1 MGVSKQHKPNRS
13 RKSRQ
18 SFDCI
23 LKALHWLRC
32 FSCLDKVNSTCYQ
45 DRDGLSVRHIKKTT
59 NSDFLLYRE
68 CQNVQNMQ
76 NTLVCPHTLPQH
88 HDKLI
93 LITFVSQVLV
103 RFTLS
108 SGTEL
113 YLQGFK
119 DGLLWHVS
127 LFLFKK
133 EHQRALFYWPLESH
147 PALLGRKNYFCFEL
161 RSLVTWR

>member
-1 MGVSKQHKPNRS
+1 MSECAKYAKYLGLSSHTAAA
-13 RKSRQ
+13 SRQ
-18 SFDCI
+18 ADSYHVCFTCFQKDCRQI
-23 LKALHWLRC
+23 IFHPAEISRQHFEYLK
-32 FSCLDKVNSTCYQ
+32 
-45 DRDGLSVRHIKKTT
+45 
-59 NSDFLLYRE
+59 
-68 CQNVQNMQ
+68 
-76 NTLVCPHTLPQH
+76 
-88 HDKLI
+88 
-93 LITFVSQVLV
+93 VLV

-147 PALLGRKNYFCFEL
+147 PALLGEKNYFCFEL
-161 RSLVTWR
+161 RSLVT

>member
-1 MGVSKQHKPNRS
+1 MDCLSDTLKKRQIQISCSTENVRMCRICKIAWFVLTHCRSITTSWFLSRLFHMFSKGLQANYFHPAEI
-13 RKSRQ
+13 SRQ
-18 SFDCI
+18 HFEY
-23 LKALHWLRC
+23 LK
-32 FSCLDKVNSTCYQ
+32 
-45 DRDGLSVRHIKKTT
+45 
-59 NSDFLLYRE
+59 
-68 CQNVQNMQ
+68 
-76 NTLVCPHTLPQH
+76 
-88 HDKLI
+88 
-93 LITFVSQVLV
+93 VLV